1 MKIFAQSHN
10 PRISE
15 LSQRFETLI
24 DRAVLQIFICNAV
37 DILLA
42 KYSSKQ
48 NFIHLDEQVLIG
60 KKIVLILHAVSLI
73 ACPNIWGEQ
82 LYAMIFGF
90 LLGHLRLL
98 ERNTIAAFGFIKKH
112 CNGTQRISQKYAL
125 RNHK

>member
-24 DRAVLQIFICNAV
+24 DRAVLQTFICTAV
-37 DILLA
+37 HILLA

-60 KKIVLILHAVSLI
+60 KKIVLIFHAVSLI
-73 ACPNIWGEQ
+73 ACPNI
-82 LYAMIFGF
+82 
-90 LLGHLRLL
+90 
-98 ERNTIAAFGFIKKH
+98 
-112 CNGTQRISQKYAL
+112 
-125 RNHK
+125 